1 MQAAPKTNST
11 PQYIMAKT
19 QQDMSHFVK
28 NTRQH
33 LHNIDNNRFK
43 LTEMMMKQNN
53 VPPKIGTNCLNS

>member
-33 LHNIDNNRFK
+33 LHNIDKNRFK
-43 LTEMMMKQNN
+43 LPRDDETTQ
-53 VPPKIGTNCLNS
+53 CSA